1 VRSTIHSNF
10 EGNPTHGRVSVWMG
24 STWRAGSWVSVYIYF
39 GSPKPS
45 QAAVSRAQAE
55 LDTMRVS
62 AWSTSR

>member
-1 VRSTIHSNF
+1 
-10 EGNPTHGRVSVWMG
+10 MG

-62 AWSTSR
+62 AWWTSR